1 MDELYEVNTPD
12 GAWDEAIFQ
21 AGPQKPS
28 PTPTPDAGTPNQPS
42 PEKKP
47 GASALWIS
55 EVLFDGRGFVPVG

>member
-12 GAWDEAIFQ
+12 GAWDDAIFQ
-21 AGPQKPS
+21 AGPQTPA
-28 PTPTPDAGTPNQPS
+28 PTPNAGATTHPA